1 MNYTLAKD
9 WSEKLSNRFP
19 IEYKRELFSWLE
31 NEYATKSVFPPK
43 EKIFNALN
51 LVPVQNVK
59 VVIIGQDPYHTL
71 GQADGLAFSCH
82 NGTPQPSL
90 KNIFKE
96 IKEDLGLEMSS
107 STDLTPWAKQ
117 GVMLLNTSLT
127 VIEHQPASH
136 ANERWHT
143 FTREIVKILNEQNQ
157 PIVFLLW
164 GNHAKSFLPLLN
176 NPNHLILQSAHPS
189 PFSAY
194 NGFFGCKHFS
204 KCNYFLI
211 SHGLNPIDW
220 KI

>member
-1 MNYTLAKD
+1 MSYVLEKN
-9 WSEKLSNRFP
+9 WSEILSNRFDKD
-19 IEYKRELFSWLE
+19 YKIKLFSWL
-31 NEYATKSVFPPK
+31 NEEYKTKTIFPPQ

-51 LVPVQNVK
+51 LVPINKVK
-59 VVIIGQDPYHTL
+59 VVIIGQDPYHTY

-96 IKEDLGLEMSS
+96 IHSDLGIEMSS

-117 GVMLLNTSLT
+117 GVLLLNTSLT
-127 VIEHQPASH
+127 VIEHKPASH
-136 ANERWHT
+136 ANDLWLT
-143 FTREIVKILNEQNQ
+143 FTREIIKILNERNQ

-164 GNHAKSFLPLLN
+164 GNHAKSFMPLLN
-176 NPNHLILQSAHPS
+176 NPNHLVLTSAHPS

-204 KCNYFLI
+204 RANKFLTEHNI
-211 SHGLNPIDW
+211 SPINW

>member
-1 MNYTLAKD
+1 MSYVLEKN
-9 WSEKLSNRFP
+9 WSEILSTRFDKD
-19 IEYKRELFSWLE
+19 YKIKLFSWL
-31 NEYATKSVFPPK
+31 NEEYKTKRIFPPQ

-51 LVPVQNVK
+51 LVPIDKVK
-59 VVIIGQDPYHTL
+59 VVIIGQDPYHTY

-96 IKEDLGLEMSS
+96 IHDDLRIDMSS

-117 GVMLLNTSLT
+117 GVLLLNTSLT
-127 VIEHQPASH
+127 VVEHKPASH
-136 ANERWHT
+136 ANELWHT
-143 FTREIVKILNEQNQ
+143 FTREIIKILNERNQ

-164 GNHAKSFLPLLN
+164 GNHAKSFMPLLN
-176 NPNHLILQSAHPS
+176 NHNHLVLTSAHPS

-194 NGFFGCKHFS
+194 SGFFGCRHFS
-204 KCNYFLI
+204 KANKFLTD
-211 SHGLNPIDW
+211 HNLTPIDW

>member
-1 MNYTLAKD
+1 MKYELNND
-9 WSEKLSNRFP
+9 WSKALSDKFQ

-31 NEYATKSVFPPK
+31 NEYASKTIFPPK
-43 EKIFNALN
+43 DKIFNALN
-51 LVPVQNVK
+51 LTPIKNVK
-59 VVIIGQDPYHTL
+59 VVIIGQDPYHVY

-96 IKEDLGLEMSS
+96 IHDDLGIEMSGN
-107 STDLTPWAKQ
+107 TNLTHWAEQ
-117 GVMLLNTSLT
+117 GVLLLNTSLT
-127 VIEHQPASH
+127 VVEHMPASH
-136 ANERWHT
+136 SNELWHT
-143 FTREIVKILNEQNQ
+143 FTREVVKILNQLNQ
-157 PIVFLLW
+157 PIVFMLW

-204 KCNYFLI
+204 KCNEFLTK
-211 SHGLNPIDW
+211 HNLTPIDW
-220 KI
+220 KL

>member
-1 MNYTLAKD
+1 MNYTLKKD
-9 WSEKLSNRFP
+9 WSDALTDRFS

-31 NEYATKSVFPPK
+31 SEYATKTIFPPK
-43 EKIFNALN
+43 EKVFSALN
-51 LVPVQNVK
+51 HVPINDVK
-59 VVIIGQDPYHTL
+59 VVIIGQDPYHTY

-96 IKEDLGLEMSS
+96 INADLGIEMSS

-127 VIEHQPASH
+127 VIEHLPASH
-136 ANERWHT
+136 SNKLWHT
-143 FTREIVKILNEQNQ
+143 FTTEIVKILNELDQ
-157 PIVFLLW
+157 PIVYLLW

-176 NPNHLILQSAHPS
+176 NPKHLILTSAHPS

-204 KCNYFLI
+204 KCNNFLI
-211 SHGLNPIDW
+211 QHNIMPIDW

>member
-1 MNYTLAKD
+1 MNYHIEKD
-9 WSEKLSNRFP
+9 WSEVLSTRFP

-31 NEYATKSVFPPK
+31 SEYNSKTIFPPK
-43 EKIFNALN
+43 EKVFNALN
-51 LVPVQNVK
+51 LVPIKNVK
-59 VVIIGQDPYHTL
+59 VVIIGQDPYHTA

-96 IKEDLGLEMSS
+96 INSDLGIHMSN

-117 GVMLLNTSLT
+117 GVILLNTSLT
-127 VIEHQPASH
+127 VVEHLPASH
-136 ANERWHT
+136 SNKLWHT
-143 FTREIVKILNEQNQ
+143 FTSEIVKILNEQNQ

-164 GNHAKSFLPLLN
+164 GNHAKSFLPMLN
-176 NPNHLILQSAHPS
+176 NPNHLILTSAHPS

-204 KCNYFLI
+204 KCNEFLI
-211 SHGLNPIDW
+211 SNNLSPIDW
-220 KI
+220 QI

>member
-1 MNYTLAKD
+1 MSYVLEKN
-9 WSEKLSNRFP
+9 WSEILSTRFDKD
-19 IEYKRELFSWLE
+19 YKIKLFSWL
-31 NEYATKSVFPPK
+31 NEEYKTKRIFPPQ

-51 LVPVQNVK
+51 LVPINKVK
-59 VVIIGQDPYHTL
+59 VVIIGQDPYHTY

-96 IKEDLGLEMSS
+96 IHDDLRIDMSS

-117 GVMLLNTSLT
+117 GVLLLNTSLT
-127 VIEHQPASH
+127 VVEHKPASH
-136 ANERWHT
+136 ANELWHT
-143 FTREIVKILNEQNQ
+143 FTREIIKILNERNQ

-164 GNHAKSFLPLLN
+164 GNHAKSFMPLLN
-176 NPNHLILQSAHPS
+176 NPNHLVLTSAHPS

-194 NGFFGCKHFS
+194 SGFFGCRHFS
-204 KCNYFLI
+204 KANKFLTD
-211 SHGLNPIDW
+211 HNLTPIDW